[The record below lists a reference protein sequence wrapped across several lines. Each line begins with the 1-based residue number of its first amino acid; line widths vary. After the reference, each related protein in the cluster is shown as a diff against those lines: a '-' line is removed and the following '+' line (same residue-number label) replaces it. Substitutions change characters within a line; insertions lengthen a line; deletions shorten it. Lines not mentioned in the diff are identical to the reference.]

1 MSKTTFGKA
10 IFLRGDTYWIRYSHQ
25 GQQKR
30 ESTGTK
36 DYQEAERYYKRRLGE
51 MATGKYAGLAVERI
65 RFAELT
71 EALIEDYILNE
82 KRSLPETKMRL
93 KKHLLPAFGKI
104 RAAEFG
110 TAHLK
115 RYVAGRL
122 KSGAANATI
131 NRELA
136 IVSRVFNLAIE
147 HDPPQVVRIPHI
159 PFLRENNVRT
169 GFLEQ
174 EQYHAVRE
182 QLPEELRLLFV
193 ALYHWGTRIGEML
206 PLEWTQVDLR
216 GFEVRL
222 HPGTTKNGEGRL
234 LPIYGDLEEWLR
246 LAKEIRDQDYP
257 GCRWVFHR
265 QGKRIRNFRKSWA
278 NAVAAVGVPKLRP
291 HDLRRTAVRLMMR
304 YGILENVAMK
314 ITGHKTRNIFDRYN
328 IVSNR
333 DLKLFRAQMNAHL
346 SEQAI
351 STTSTISSTIG
362 GSERKR
368 KEGENSV

>member
-1 MSKTTFGKA
+1 MSKATFGKA

-30 ESTGTK
+30 ESTGAK

-159 PFLRENNVRT
+159 PFLRENNVRR

-216 GFEVRL
+216 AFEVRL
-222 HPGTTKNGEGRL
+222 YPGTTKNGEGRL

-246 LAKEIRDQDYP
+246 LAKEIRNENYP
-257 GCRWVFHR
+257 DCRWVFHR
-265 QGKRIRNFRKSWA
+265 QGKRIRNFRKSWV
-278 NAVAAVGVPKLRP
+278 NAVAAAGVPKLRP

-362 GSERKR
+362 GSEHKR
-368 KEGENSV
+368 KEGEKSV